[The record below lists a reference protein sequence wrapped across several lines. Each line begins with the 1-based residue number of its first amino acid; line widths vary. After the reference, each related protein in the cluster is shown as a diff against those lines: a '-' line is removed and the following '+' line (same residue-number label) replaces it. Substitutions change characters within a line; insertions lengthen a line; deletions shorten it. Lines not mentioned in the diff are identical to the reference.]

1 MSRSPDQLQGKHV
14 KPPCSLPDVEM
25 MSAFAVQAASRLKL
39 LANEERLRLLR
50 QLSRGEQCVSELE
63 AQLNIHQP
71 TLSQQLGVLRRG
83 GAIKTVRHGKKIY
96 YNVADPN
103 LLEVSAMLYRLYGL
117 DNPGPLMAGRQHS
130 E

>member
-1 MSRSPDQLQGKHV
+1 MKTPCPLADIEVMSG
-14 KPPCSLPDVEM
+14 
-25 MSAFAVQAASRLKL
+25 FAAQAANRLKL

-50 QLSRGEQCVSELE
+50 QLSLGEQCVSELE
-63 AQLNIHQP
+63 AQLDIHQP

-83 GAIKTVRHGKKIY
+83 GAIKTVRHGKNVY

-103 LLEVSAMLYRLYGL
+103 LLEVSAMLYRLYSL
-117 DNPGPLMAGRQHS
+117 DDQGPTLTRRQAL

>member
-1 MSRSPDQLQGKHV
+1 M
-14 KPPCSLPDVEM
+14 KPPRPLLDVEV
-25 MSAFAVQAASRLKL
+25 MSSFAARAASRLKL

-63 AQLNIHQP
+63 AQLDIHQP
-71 TLSQQLGVLRRG
+71 MLSQQLGVLRRG
-83 GAIKTVRHGKKIY
+83 GVIKTIRHGKNIY

-117 DNPGPLMAGRQHS
+117 DDQGPSATRRKKF

>member
-1 MSRSPDQLQGKHV
+1 M
-14 KPPCSLPDVEM
+14 KPPRPLIEVEV
-25 MSAFAVQAASRLKL
+25 MSGFAVQAASRLKL

-63 AQLNIHQP
+63 AQLDIHQP

-83 GAIKTVRHGKKIY
+83 GAIKTIRHGKKVY

-103 LLEVSAMLYRLYGL
+103 LLEVSAMLDRLYGL
-117 DNPGPLMAGRQHS
+117 DDPGLSMAERQDS